1 MALTTK
7 LSKLYCIWSCQLNI
21 FVEYFLSKITG
32 LVPNPRKPRG
42 CWAIRYQKHMYDIW
56 ENTQYD
62 THLSLQFLTRP
73 TECYYVYNSELS
85 WSCYN
90 IICFDGQFSV
100 QLTKETWNKK
110 WRALNGRQQT
120 VPGHQSRDN
129 EVALRVTSRMND
141 DVISINELTT
151 WTQSVTA
158 MWWQIT
164 YSMLLQ

>member
-1 MALTTK
+1 
-7 LSKLYCIWSCQLNI
+7 
-21 FVEYFLSKITG
+21 VEYFLSKITG

-42 CWAIRYQKHMYDIW
+42 CWAVRYHKHMYDIR

-110 WRALNGRQQT
+110 WRALNERQQT

-129 EVALRVTSRMND
+129 KVALRVTSRMND
-141 DVISINELTT
+141 DVSV
-151 WTQSVTA
+151 QSSA
-158 MWWQIT
+158 
-164 YSMLLQ
+164 SMSW